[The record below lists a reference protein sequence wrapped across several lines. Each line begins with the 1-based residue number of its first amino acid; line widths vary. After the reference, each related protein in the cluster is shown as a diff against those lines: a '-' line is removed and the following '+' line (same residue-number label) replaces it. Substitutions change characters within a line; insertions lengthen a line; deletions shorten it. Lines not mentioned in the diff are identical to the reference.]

1 MLNLVVD
8 STHFKRDRSLNK
20 VELSIIKQL
29 GKNELIKLHIPWFVY
44 KECISTYKNEL
55 SNNLNS
61 ISSSLKNLDRQGI
74 DSSNMQKA
82 TSAYLEIE
90 AIIKNLDRLIINTWS
105 KFIRESKS
113 ILYSYDSIR
122 SKNIFKMYFAGDPPF
137 KSLKSRDDIPDAFIF
152 QQIKKISESGLTY
165 IVSNDKNLTK
175 ECSKLSNTVVF
186 NEWDEFLNDKIIMDL
201 QSQLNEINVNAKV
214 PKNTIG
220 DVVNKIEKNLKV
232 FEDSVGFWHEE
243 WNYGNK
249 LYLFDES
256 LNTKDGKAEVL
267 TLENLETNVL
277 LDKIRVVDDLAFIP
291 IEVFADATI
300 QYSLTKSTEHQ
311 TTNSQLSITLFQQDV
326 KLKMSRSFRLFRDDL
341 EVGFIGLL
349 LNNFDN
355 VEIVKNTSDNKA

>member
-1 MLNLVVD
+1 
-8 STHFKRDRSLNK
+8 
-20 VELSIIKQL
+20 
-29 GKNELIKLHIPWFVY
+29 
-44 KECISTYKNEL
+44 
-55 SNNLNS
+55 
-61 ISSSLKNLDRQGI
+61 
-74 DSSNMQKA
+74 
-82 TSAYLEIE
+82 
-90 AIIKNLDRLIINTWS
+90 
-105 KFIRESKS
+105 
-113 ILYSYDSIR
+113 
-122 SKNIFKMYFAGDPPF
+122 MYFAGDPPF